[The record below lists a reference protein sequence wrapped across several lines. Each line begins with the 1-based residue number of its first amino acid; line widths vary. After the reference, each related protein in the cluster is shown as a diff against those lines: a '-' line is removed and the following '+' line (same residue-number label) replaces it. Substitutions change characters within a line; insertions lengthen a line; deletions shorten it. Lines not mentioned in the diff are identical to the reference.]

1 MKFCIPLVALTW
13 LARFLLVGADSPP
26 PRRLRTTTT
35 MAKKKALASSIPL
48 PSHPFG
54 DVDFRN
60 AFRMN
65 QHKYW
70 NKGKHHERQLQK
82 KQTRNRNDKA
92 RKGKGSRH
100 KFDWKRGRG
109 LGKHNN
115 KGKNS
120 FRKFVAW

>member
-1 MKFCIPLVALTW
+1 MKFCIPLVALAW

-35 MAKKKALASSIPL
+35 MAKKASASSIPL

-60 AFRMN
+60 AYRMN

-70 NKGKHHERQLQK
+70 NKGKHHERQLQN
-82 KQTRNRNDKA
+82 KQTRN

-109 LGKHNN
+109 WESITTRKRTHFV
-115 KGKNS
+115 NS
-120 FRKFVAW
+120 